1 VNKMIHS
8 INFQRG
14 NLPNVPNYNYR
25 GLLFICILFFA
36 DLRNA
41 FAQDY
46 PLCSQL
52 QIGQFTCGQLEKVGN
67 TDSVLGCQPNGTI
80 IVSCWSEEGVICGG
94 PRNFT
99 QVQNCLY
106 TNGYDFSTTLT
117 LSLFLGN
124 FGIDRFYLGYPT
136 IGLFKL
142 FTFGG
147 FLIGNWIDIIL
158 IATQTLKPADGSNY
172 VMKING
178 PRVSRY
184 VVNDKTYQV
193 PQVTPYSG

>member
-1 VNKMIHS
+1 MIRSNVMFQKGSS
-8 INFQRG
+8 IDVRKRYHCG
-14 NLPNVPNYNYR
+14 V
-25 GLLFICILFFA
+25 LFICILFFA
-36 DLRNA
+36 DMRSA
-41 FAQDY
+41 FAQNW
-46 PLCSQL
+46 PLCTQL
-52 QIGQFTCGQLEKVGN
+52 QIGQFDCDQLYKVGN
-67 TDSVLGCQPNGTI
+67 TDSILGCQPNGTI
-80 IVSCWSEEGVICGG
+80 EVSCWTEDGVICEG

-99 QVQNCLY
+99 QVQSCLY
-106 TNGYDFSTTLT
+106 TNGYDFTTTLT

-158 IATQTLKPADGSNY
+158 IATQTLKPADGSDY
-172 VMKING
+172 VIKING

-184 VVNDKTYQV
+184 RVNENTYQV
-193 PQVTPYSG
+193 PQVTPYGG

>member
-1 VNKMIHS
+1 MVHS
-8 INFQRG
+8 AIVQRG
-14 NLPNVPNYNYR
+14 GLQNGRKNHFR
-25 GLLFICILFFA
+25 GILFICILFFS
-36 DLRNA
+36 DMRTI
-41 FAQDY
+41 FAQDW

-52 QIGQFTCGQLEKVGN
+52 QIGQYYCEQTYTVGN
-67 TDSVLGCQPNGTI
+67 TDSKEGCRPNGTI
-80 IVSCWSEEGVICGG
+80 QVICWPADGIICEG

-99 QVQNCLY
+99 KCEKCIY
-106 TNGYDFSTTLT
+106 TNGYDFTTTLT

-178 PRVSRY
+178 PRISRY
-184 VVNDKTYQV
+184 LVNNSTYQV
-193 PQVTPYSG
+193 PQVLPYSG